1 MTDSKRSINDKSF
14 RAIYLVSCLLAIFLI
29 STVGILAKTLITKG
43 PTVAAH
49 TDHSIDGVCG
59 TTHMTCINDPKHG
72 KCGSPTPSQ
81 NCDYPNFMVNF
92 ISNGAATWTGVRG
105 PTVHVFANFHDPCSA
120 ISGLIPG
127 RTSRMRWLIYGG
139 PNCSS
144 FHSETLMIV
153 AHAPPCRAQPDR
165 D

>member
-72 KCGSPTPSQ
+72 KCGSPRPSQ

-92 ISNGAATWTGVRG
+92 ISNGAGKPFDQPPDDDKARWSCQGMRG
-105 PTVHVFANFHDPCSA
+105 GKTNQCESNDPVTVTPPPT
-120 ISGLIPG
+120 
-127 RTSRMRWLIYGG
+127 
-139 PNCSS
+139 
-144 FHSETLMIV
+144 
-153 AHAPPCRAQPDR
+153 
-165 D
+165 